1 MSTKPCTCA
10 ETRTRGAMPTAAAYS
25 GGRSGLAMSGCK
37 KHPKCTDYLIYK
49 TEPSAVLNDSAQ
61 HAHMPLNRQFGLNM
75 SPMYQP
81 RVNLDDGSLVYSIN
95 NEKLLDARR
104 WGQTYLDRPPFDSKI
119 SAEQIYD
126 DQFSRGRVGFYDDYS
141 QIRGGNLKYYV
152 DANIAPPYIT
162 PTFVLPGSVNY
173 ELYTDP
179 MGTVRPQYPRNML
192 NGTNYNVSSYQTI
205 RDEQMQR
212 EDILSRKM
220 QTENQR
226 RYDSRWFS

>member
-1 MSTKPCTCA
+1 MSTKPCTCS
-10 ETRTRGAMPTAAAYS
+10 ETRTRGAMPTDLAYR
-25 GGRSGLAMSGCK
+25 GGRSSLAKPGCK
-37 KHPKCTDYLIYK
+37 KHPECTDYLVYK
-49 TEPSAVLNDSAQ
+49 TTPSAVLNDSAQ
-61 HAHMPLNRQFGLNM
+61 HAHTPLNRQFGLNI
-75 SPMYQP
+75 SPMFQA
-81 RVNLDDGSLVYSIN
+81 RKDEDGSLVYSIN

-119 SAEQIYD
+119 SQEQIYD

-152 DANIAPPYIT
+152 DLNIAQPYIT
-162 PTFVLPGSVNY
+162 PTFVLPGSVNH
-173 ELYTDP
+173 ELFTDP
-179 MGTVRPQYPRNML
+179 MGTVRPQYPRNL
-192 NGTNYNVSSYQTI
+192 ENATNFNVSPYQTI

-226 RYDSRWFS
+226 RYDARWFS